1 MDSSDSSQKSFVKHV
16 FNFEDDSKS
25 EILNI
30 IQYSLISIIP
40 IIILNKTMSKYV
52 PESDDKKGSL
62 EIVAEIIIQIIY
74 MFLGLLLIHRVVTY
88 FPTYSGMKYPEFNII
103 FIILAVLMITLSLQ
117 TKLGEKVSVLFE
129 RITDLWEGNSKTV
142 TKTVNGKQVTVKVTQ
157 PISGQQSQIITSNQS
172 AMNQSLYND
181 GTSINQ
187 LPSSSSSSSTSTQ
200 QLPDYNNMYQNTST
214 PLVNAASPQ
223 TEGFSEPMA
232 ANGVFGGAFG
242 SAW

>member
-1 MDSSDSSQKSFVKHV
+1 MDSSETSQKSFVKHV
-16 FNFEDDSKS
+16 FNFEDESKS

-30 IQYSLISIIP
+30 IQYSLISLIP

-62 EIVAEIIIQIIY
+62 EISAEIIIQIIY
-74 MFLGLLLIHRVVTY
+74 MFLGLLLIHRIVTY
-88 FPTYSGMKYPEFNII
+88 FPTYSGIKYPEFNII

-117 TKLGEKVSVLFE
+117 TKLGEKVSVLFDRLTE
-129 RITDLWEGNSKTV
+129 LWEGKPKTT

-157 PISGQQSQIITSNQS
+157 PISGQQTLNQT

-187 LPSSSSSSSTSTQ
+187 LPTSSSTTQ
-200 QLPDYNNMYQNTST
+200 QLPDYNNMYQNNSN
-214 PLVNAASPQ
+214 PLVNASSPGQ
-223 TEGFSEPMA
+223 TEGFMNEPMA
-232 ANGVFGGAFG
+232 ANSGGGGAFG
-242 SAW
+242 SVW